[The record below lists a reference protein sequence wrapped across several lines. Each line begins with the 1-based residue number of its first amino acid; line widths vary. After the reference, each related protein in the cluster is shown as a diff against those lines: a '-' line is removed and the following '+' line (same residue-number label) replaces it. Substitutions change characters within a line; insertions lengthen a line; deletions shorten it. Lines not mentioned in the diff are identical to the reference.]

1 MARPGPFGEA
11 VTLRPP
17 HGRAALALTGRPRD
31 ETRTQNALQGGRR
44 SLFARV
50 PADPGTVE
58 TLLTPVWVNNSW
70 GLRELRTYHKPLDLV
85 RERSPE
91 RPVALV
97 RPDAVAVAGL
107 WFQEN
112 FKGDVYYAVKANPSP
127 WVISTLAGN
136 GVTAFDVASIPEIEL
151 VAEHAPGSRMAFMH
165 PVKSRAAIARAYHD
179 FGVRTFALDCHEEL
193 EKILVAT
200 GGAKDLNLLVR
211 LAVQAEGA
219 QYSLAGK
226 FGVPQ
231 EQAPALLLAARRATD
246 ELMGVAF
253 HVGSQCMRP
262 TAYQAA
268 MAQASRA
275 LVRAGVFADVVD
287 VGGGFPS
294 VYPGMIPPDMA
305 DYVDSIHR
313 GFDEMKVHE
322 TTELWCE
329 PGRALVAESSSILAK
344 VELKKGDALYLNEGS
359 YGSMF
364 DATHARWPFPTK
376 LVRDGEASSELKP
389 FRFYGPT
396 CDSIDHMPGPFWLP
410 EDVRE
415 GDYVEIGMLG
425 AYGVA
430 MSTRFNGF
438 GDTDTV
444 VVEDAPM
451 ASMFGLAERVI
462 PLRRTHQ
469 EEGRKVVRLSRPKGA
484 AGKKR
489 RRRS

>member
-1 MARPGPFGEA
+1 M
-11 VTLRPP
+11 
-17 HGRAALALTGRPRD
+17 H
-31 ETRTQNALQGGRR
+31 
-44 SLFARV
+44 
-50 PADPGTVE
+50 
-58 TLLTPVWVNNSW
+58 
-70 GLRELRTYHKPLDLV
+70 TYHKPLDLV

-97 RPDAVAVAGL
+97 RPGAVAVAAR

-112 FKGDVYYAVKANPSP
+112 FKGDVLYAVKANPSP
-127 WVISTLAGN
+127 WVIKTLFEN
-136 GVTAFDVASIPEIEL
+136 GVTSFDVASMPEIEL
-151 VAEHAPGSRMAFMH
+151 VAQNAPGAKMAFMH

-179 FGVRTFALDCHEEL
+179 FGVKTFSFDTHEEL
-193 EKILVAT
+193 SKILEAT
-200 GGAKDLNLLVR
+200 GGAKDLNLIVR
-211 LAVQAEGA
+211 LAIVTEGA
-219 QYSLAGK
+219 MYSLGGK
-226 FGVPQ
+226 FGVSQ
-231 EQAPALLLAARRATD
+231 DQAPSLLLATRQATT
-246 ELMGVAF
+246 ELMGVSF

-262 TAYQAA
+262 TAFQAA

-275 LVRAGVFADVVD
+275 LVRAGVFADVID

-305 DYVDSIHR
+305 AYVDSIHR

-344 VELKKGDALYLNEGS
+344 VELRKGDALYLNEGS
-359 YGSMF
+359 YGSLF
-364 DATHARWPFPTK
+364 DATHCKWPFPVK
-376 LVRDGEASSELKP
+376 LIRNGPAAGELKP

-396 CDSIDHMPGPFWLP
+396 CDSLDHAPGPFWLP

-430 MSTRFNGF
+430 MNTRFNGF
-438 GDTDTV
+438 GDAETV

-451 ASMFGLAERVI
+451 ASMFGLARRSI
-462 PLRRTHQ
+462 PLPRS
-469 EEGRKVVRLSRPKGA
+469 EPANVVKLSRA
-484 AGKKR
+484 RGKKR
-489 RRRS
+489 RRR